1 MPELTVQDL
10 AAKLRSERFD
20 RAAPTGQALTD
31 PIIDTPMSVT
41 LDELRP
47 YDLNPRI
54 ARNPKYDEIKASI
67 RERGLDAPPAITR
80 RPGEPHFLIRNGG
93 NTRLSILRELWAET
107 KDEKFFRIPCLFRP
121 WSARGEIVA
130 LTGHLAENELHGE
143 LSFIERALGV
153 EKARELYEQE
163 IGKPLSQRELAR
175 RLTADGYPIS
185 HTLVN
190 RMQDTVRHLLPAIP
204 TVLYGGLGKPQV
216 ERLAALRKA
225 SARVWERHAEGAQ
238 PTVDFQT
245 LFHDVLSSLDS
256 EPERFS
262 AQRVQDQLLRQ
273 MARLLSSDYD
283 TLALE
288 IIDAEGIAD
297 ALGRDPAGQPSL
309 NAPFPIADRA
319 TPRLPLT
326 ASPSKATPVSAR
338 SGRPSSPTAIP
349 ARPARPAKE
358 ANRDPFDDD
367 EWDSDS
373 ASDTDSPSDEAEETS
388 PEPDVIAMETE
399 NPAFFDPM
407 AQTRASEARG
417 RDADFDPSHV
427 EPSLDIPKRLRA
439 EIARLT
445 ADIAEEGSLAHR
457 IKATEDGIGYIC
469 APERTHSKNAPLSSF
484 QHALLSLLTALS
496 APYTPRARAGA
507 NQDRARADADC
518 ELGLLLQGSP
528 NRDASEVTMQRL
540 SDAGLEKL
548 FRSICLAR
556 RLMDLESAGR
566 RPGDDESV

>member
-80 RPGEPHFLIRNGG
+80 RPGEPHFIIRNGG

-121 WSARGEIVA
+121 WSARGEIIA

-190 RMQDTVRHLLPAIP
+190 RMQETVRHLLPAIP

-225 SARVWERHAEGAQ
+225 SARVWERHAERTR
-238 PTVDFQT
+238 PTIDFQT

-297 ALGRDPAGQPSL
+297 ALGRDPAVQPSL

-319 TPRLPLT
+319 TLRLPLAT
-326 ASPSKATPVSAR
+326 SPSKATQAPAYSRR
-338 SGRPSSPTAIP
+338 SNPTAVP
-349 ARPARPAKE
+349 TRPAQPAKE
-358 ANRDPFDDD
+358 AKRDPVDDD
-367 EWDSDS
+367 EWDDDS
-373 ASDTDSPSDEAEETS
+373 ETDTDSPSDDAEGTS
-388 PEPDVIAMETE
+388 AEPDVIATETE
-399 NPAFFDPM
+399 NTDFVDPI
-407 AQTRASEARG
+407 AQTGTSEAKG
-417 RDADFDPSHV
+417 PDAASNPSHL
-427 EPSLDIPKRLRA
+427 ELSFDTPKGLRF
-439 EIARLT
+439 EIARLA
-445 ADIAEEGSLAHR
+445 ADIAAEGSLAYR
-457 IKATEDGIGYIC
+457 IKAAEDGVGYIC
-469 APERTHSKNAPLSSF
+469 APERTHSKESPLSPF
-484 QHALLSLLTALS
+484 QRALLALLSALS
-496 APYTPRARAGA
+496 APYAPHT
-507 NQDRARADADC
+507 DADANRGRAPAHAGG

-528 NRDASEVTMQRL
+528 IRDDSEPTMHRL

-548 FRSICLAR
+548 FRSIWLAR

-566 RPGDDESV
+566 RLGDDEFV

>member
-1 MPELTVQDL
+1 MPELTVQDM

-80 RPGEPHFLIRNGG
+80 RPGEPHFIIRNGG

-204 TVLYGGLGKPQV
+204 TVLYGGLGRPQV
-216 ERLAALRKA
+216 ERLATLRKA
-225 SARVWERHAEGAQ
+225 SARVWERHAGGAQ

-245 LFHDVLSSLDS
+245 LFHDVLSSLDT

-273 MARLLSSDYD
+273 MARLLASDYD

-309 NAPFPIADRA
+309 NAPFPIANRA
-319 TPRLPLT
+319 TPRLQLT
-326 ASPSKATPVSAR
+326 TSPSNAAHAPAP
-338 SGRPSSPTAIP
+338 SGRPSTPTATP
-349 ARPARPAKE
+349 TRPARAAKE
-358 ANRDPFDDD
+358 APGDPIDDD
-367 EWDSDS
+367 EWDTDS
-373 ASDTDSPSDEAEETS
+373 ETETDSPSDESEGTS
-388 PEPDVIAMETE
+388 PEPDVIAMENE
-399 NPAFFDPM
+399 NPAFFDPV
-407 AQTRASEARG
+407 AQTGASEARG
-417 RDADFDPSHV
+417 RDAASDPPHT
-427 EPSLDIPKRLRA
+427 EPSLDNPRRLRA
-439 EIARLT
+439 QIARLA
-445 ADIAEEGSLAHR
+445 ADIASEGSLAHR
-457 IKATEDGIGYIC
+457 IKATEDGVGYIC
-469 APERTHSKNAPLSSF
+469 APERTRSKEPSLSPF
-484 QHALLSLLTALS
+484 QRALLALLTAMS
-496 APYTPRARAGA
+496 APYAPHADAGA
-507 NQDRARADADC
+507 NRERAPAHAGG

-528 NRDASEVTMQRL
+528 TRDASEVTMQRL

-566 RPGDDESV
+566 KPGDEDTV